1 MDATTATTAT
11 TKFTAE
17 NKKKIHDILNYY
29 DPFDVLKYF
38 EHLDRRMYYDEY
50 RGYINKIIRESY
62 VGMTHDNMWEV
73 CLNVLHFEEK
83 QYLEMYEMVDEL
95 CAVFA

>member
-1 MDATTATTAT
+1 ME
-11 TKFTAE
+11 TKFTPE
-17 NKKKIHDILNYY
+17 NKRKIHAILNYY

-38 EHLDRRMYYDEY
+38 EYGVDRRLYYEEY

-62 VGMTHDNMWEV
+62 VGMTHDNMWEL
-73 CLNVLHFEEK
+73 CLKVLSFEES

-95 CAVFA
+95 CAVFAQ